1 MYDIETFL
9 YIGPVSSIKYIAIEV
24 SLLFNAAAVAT
35 PIAGAAVV
43 ETEWSHSE
51 FGATLCKNTFNYHL

>member
-24 SLLFNAAAVAT
+24 LLLFR
-35 PIAGAAVV
+35 IKILV
-43 ETEWSHSE
+43 ETKVAGES
-51 FGATLCKNTFNYHL
+51 